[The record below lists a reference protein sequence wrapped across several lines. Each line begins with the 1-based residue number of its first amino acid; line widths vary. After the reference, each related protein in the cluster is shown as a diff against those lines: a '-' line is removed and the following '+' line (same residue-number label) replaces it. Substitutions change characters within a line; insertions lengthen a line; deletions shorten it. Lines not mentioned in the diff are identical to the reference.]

1 MKRYLDQQIANDL
14 NKKLVILTGP
24 RQVGKTTLSRQLL
37 TDKDSFQYLNWD
49 ISSDR
54 RILQEGS
61 WSQQVP
67 LLIFDEIHKMPNW
80 KIWLK
85 GIADS
90 RLAQIANTDSQA
102 QKILITGSARMDTF
116 RQSGESLAGRYFSW
130 RLHPISVKELV
141 DFGGMNADQALDHL
155 LIRGGF
161 PEPCLA
167 ETESDAN
174 RWRQQYFT
182 DLIREDILEFSRI
195 QEVNTMRLFVE
206 MLRDRVGSPLSL
218 ASLARDLS
226 VTQPTLK
233 KYLDI
238 LEALFIVF
246 VIHPWHS
253 NVARSLLKAPKVYFY
268 DNAFVRGGPGIQFE
282 NAVASMLQKHVHFQE
297 DSQGVSSSLHY
308 IRTKDDVE
316 VDFAISEDQAL
327 THLIECKLSDSSLSS
342 ALLRFSNQFQN
353 AKAVQ
358 LVKNIRQEEQRGSIQ
373 IAKAAGWL
381 SRLSA

>member
-167 ETESDAN
+167 ETDSDAN

-268 DNAFVRGGPGIQFE
+268 DNAFVRGGSGIQFE
-282 NAVASMLQKHVHFQE
+282 NAVASMLQKQVHFQE
-297 DSQGVSSSLHY
+297 DSQGVSSGLHY
-308 IRTKDDVE
+308 IRTKDDAE

-327 THLIECKLSDSSLSS
+327 THLIECKLSDSSLSP

-373 IAKAAGWL
+373 IAKAAPWL
-381 SRLSA
+381 SQLSA